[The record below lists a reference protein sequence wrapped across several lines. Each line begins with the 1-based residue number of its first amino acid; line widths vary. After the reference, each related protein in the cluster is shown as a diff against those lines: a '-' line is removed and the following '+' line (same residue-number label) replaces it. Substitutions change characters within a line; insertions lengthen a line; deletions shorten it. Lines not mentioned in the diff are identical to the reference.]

1 MTVDVPYWLAGPPY
15 HFGPVSFLLGIQEV
29 LGKCLLDGRAAGAI
43 LGFRWAPGHRSRQD
57 ISRPLAGCSCLIFWP
72 FPITSRKGDIFLQ
85 WFRGWAQTAK
95 DQIPAVC
102 DLGQVTQ
109 LFYALVSSLRRD

>member
-72 FPITSRKGDIFLQ
+72 FPLYHFKERRHFSTVVQR
-85 WFRGWAQTAK
+85 
-95 DQIPAVC
+95 
-102 DLGQVTQ
+102 LGPNNQGPNPSCV
-109 LFYALVSSLRRD
+109 